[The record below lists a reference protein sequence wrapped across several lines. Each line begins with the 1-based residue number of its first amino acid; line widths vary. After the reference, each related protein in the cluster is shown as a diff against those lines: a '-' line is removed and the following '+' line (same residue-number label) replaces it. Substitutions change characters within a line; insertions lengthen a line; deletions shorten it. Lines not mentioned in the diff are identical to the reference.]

1 MKKNML
7 ATTVVIAA
15 VSGII
20 GYYNQSPNQQLGALA
35 LAIVEALSSQEDT
48 SGYSNTGPAEEKRCY
63 GGGHRMVCRCINS
76 HPCSGTDCY

>member
-1 MKKNML
+1 ML

-35 LAIVEALSSQEDT
+35 LANVEALSSQEDT
-48 SGYSNTGPAEEKRCY
+48 SGYSNTGPAEEKKMLWR
-63 GGGHRMVCRCINS
+63 RS
-76 HPCSGTDCY
+76 